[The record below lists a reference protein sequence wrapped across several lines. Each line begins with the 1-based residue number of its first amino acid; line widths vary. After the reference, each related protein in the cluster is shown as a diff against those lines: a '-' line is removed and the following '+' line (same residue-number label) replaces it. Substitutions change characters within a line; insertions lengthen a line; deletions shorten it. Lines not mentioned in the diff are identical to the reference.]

1 MTAEVLDEAQIVQP
15 DDCEKVFVKEEAEK
29 VYHKENSFLRELG
42 ALIVKVVSIAAI
54 FTLIFTFI
62 YGFYRSI
69 DPDMTP
75 LVKNGDL
82 VIFYRL
88 DKNYAIGDLLLLD
101 FQGNRQIRRV
111 VARAGDVVDIK
122 DGGIS
127 VNGAIQQEP
136 EIYQTTRA
144 YENGVPF
151 PLTVGE
157 GQVFVLGDARENA
170 TDSRVYGPIKTD
182 DTLGTVFTVIR
193 RRGL

>member
-1 MTAEVLDEAQIVQP
+1 MTAKILDEPQIVQS
-15 DDCEKVFVKEEAEK
+15 DGSEKVFVEETPEK
-29 VYHKENSFLRELG
+29 AYRKENSFLKELG
-42 ALIVKVVSIAAI
+42 ALILKVVSIAVI

-62 YGFYRSI
+62 YGFHRNI

-111 VARAGDVVDIK
+111 VARGGDVVDIK
-122 DGGIS
+122 DGGLS

-144 YENGVPF
+144 YENGVSF

-170 TDSRVYGPIKTD
+170 TDSRVYGSIKTD